1 MLSRKYG
8 FVHVCTRELVA
19 NQIAKKTEV
28 GRVCLEQ
35 LNAGKLG
42 NLIHNNLLIHFQ
54 QIMILFSDLSII
66 EWIRR
71 IVWCKGSCLMGS
83 QRPWTRWTW
92 LIRWRYSPVASWCSS
107 WMMRRLLRGLNRGRL
122 IQWQEIYTKP
132 TVTTAKHKK
141 FSIDFN
147 HSPTHIPKRSNKG
160 IPLSNFH
167 SHPPNRLNRWQDL
180 LEEIE

>member
-66 EWIRR
+66 E
-71 IVWCKGSCLMGS
+71 
-83 QRPWTRWTW
+83 
-92 LIRWRYSPVASWCSS
+92 
-107 WMMRRLLRGLNRGRL
+107 
-122 IQWQEIYTKP
+122 
-132 TVTTAKHKK
+132 
-141 FSIDFN
+141 
-147 HSPTHIPKRSNKG
+147 
-160 IPLSNFH
+160 
-167 SHPPNRLNRWQDL
+167 
-180 LEEIE
+180 